1 MIQAGRGE
9 VPDVISAPFSP
20 PSPQTPSKQSAYLD
34 RNQRPF
40 LPHLGASPMDD
51 NGNFGS
57 GSSVGSTNTFEMMYG
72 MEDQDEF
79 RFENINMLYPAFGNN
94 HERVNQTIPA
104 CMSYSL
110 RSLPFL
116 ILDILSSMR
125 DILELRQQ
133 PSGDDDSYEL
143 ERFSSLLFQ
152 MAAAISRCKE
162 QFQLMSTDPTQST
175 FNSKHVSIRQTQ
187 PLSNGVLVR
196 RSKGEEPKPSKGTT
210 GTQFPFFHLMDWL
223 LGRYQYGDSAGAGL
237 VAKIASVDN
246 TFPRPQ
252 REYITA
258 LSKLDKASTLR
269 GFVETIGGPPHVLA
283 AYNQLIENYAG
294 EGGLLQAHCRKLYSY
309 IHNDAQF
316 STSGTNHLKN
326 SESTGGTV
334 VSSAQNNSQFATMM
348 FKHMRSAADD
358 RWKLRLPP
366 LMTEVKKVVHSF
378 SVSGGFTT
386 VALDLSR
393 TGLRY
398 EYGDVV
404 KVILP
409 NKKKTSCAWCIS
421 LGTISDRFR
430 LEDMQAMHKD
440 TGNGWGWAELWE
452 AFGWHVYPDGVPLEK
467 ISPYIEA
474 AQILDNAGRPSW
486 INCPLELIAESKR
499 MFASP
504 PIISREYISTLE
516 PVSPRIYSVSGVET
530 DRVFLLVSK
539 PQDGAAHH
547 GYECMSDADI
557 DKVHCSFTPATF
569 FLVPPRDTNLVC
581 VASGTGTILYCL
593 FCVLCFTSVVLT
605 AFFVL
610 STQAYLRL

>member
-1 MIQAGRGE
+1 MDE
-9 VPDVISAPFSP
+9 ND
-20 PSPQTPSKQSAYLD
+20 
-34 RNQRPF
+34 F
-40 LPHLGASPMDD
+40 L
-51 NGNFGS
+51 GS
-57 GSSVGSTNTFEMMYG
+57 GSSVGSTSNYEMLYSLD
-72 MEDQDEF
+72 DQDEF
-79 RFENINMLYPAFGNN
+79 RFENIDMLYPAFGNN

-104 CMSYSL
+104 CMSYAL

-116 ILDILSSMR
+116 ILEILSSMR
-125 DILELRQQ
+125 DILEFDQQ
-133 PSGDDDSYEL
+133 PSGGDVSYEFQ
-143 ERFSSLLFQ
+143 RFSSLLHQ
-152 MAAAISRCKE
+152 LAAAISRCKE

-210 GTQFPFFHLMDWL
+210 GTQFPYFHLLDWL
-223 LGRYQYGDSAGAGL
+223 LGRHQYSATTGAGM
-237 VAKIASVDN
+237 VAKIASVDD
-246 TFPRPQ
+246 TFPLPQ

-258 LSKLDKASTLR
+258 LTKLAKPATLR
-269 GFVETIGGPPHVLA
+269 GFVEMINGPPHVLA

-294 EGGLLQAHCRKLYSY
+294 EGGLLQAHCRKLFSY

-316 STSGTNHLKN
+316 STSGTNHLNN
-326 SESTGGTV
+326 SEAEGGKI
-334 VSSAQNNSQFATMM
+334 VSSAQDNSQFASMM

-386 VALDLSR
+386 VALDLSK
-393 TGLRY
+393 TGLTY

-409 NKKKTSCAWCIS
+409 NKTKTSCAWGIS
-421 LGTISDRFR
+421 LGSISDRF
-430 LEDMQAMHKD
+430 LLDDMQAMHKD

-452 AFGWHVYPDGVPLEK
+452 AFGWHVYNDGVPLEK

-474 AQILDNAGRPSW
+474 AQILDDSGRSSW
-486 INCPLELIAESKR
+486 INCPLDLIAESKR
-499 MFASP
+499 MFAGP
-504 PIISREYISTLE
+504 PIIQRKNISSLE
-516 PVSPRIYSVSGVET
+516 PVSPRIYSVSGVER

-539 PQDGAAHH
+539 PQDGATHH
-547 GYECMSDADI
+547 GYECMSDAEI

-569 FLVPPRDTNLVC
+569 FLVPPKDTNLIC
-581 VASGTGTILYCL
+581 VASGTGKILY
-593 FCVLCFTSVVLT
+593 
-605 AFFVL
+605 
-610 STQAYLRL
+610 